1 MEIQTGA
8 LIIVL
13 AYMVGMMIIGY
24 VVGKI
29 NIKGSADYL
38 VAGRRM
44 GLFMVAFSL
53 SANNIGGG
61 STTGLAQKAFGA
73 WGISAIWYVLA
84 ASLAMIPLAYFAPK
98 IRKTMAV
105 TIPEVVGRRFGKL
118 SSNFTAVLSVL
129 SLFCLTSSQIGA
141 SGAVINALIPSIP
154 LNVCLLLAG
163 FVTIFYTTF
172 GGMIADQVSDLI
184 QFGIILV
191 GLAIATPIVLKYA
204 GGWQAISAA
213 LPGEKLNMTQI
224 GWASIIGYFFNYF
237 CTFLCGPEMVSRFE
251 TCKDEKTAVRASFLC
266 AILMAAMSIFPTLLG
281 LAAFALKDQLP
292 GLAENG
298 SNAMMVV
305 TGAYAPGI
313 ITGLISA
320 AIICAT
326 MSSADSNLLCM
337 STMIINDIY
346 PGFGGKKKLED
357 KQVIFYTRLCNVIAA
372 LIAMGISMFGV
383 SLVAMN
389 TFAFGI
395 RCAGPFAANIAGTTR
410 DAIDS
415 YFENESGKFLFID
428 TAGMRRKS
436 KVDDAV
442 EKYSNLRSIAAIER
456 ADVCLI
462 LIDANEGVTEQD
474 TKVAGLAHEAGKAC
488 IIVVNKW
495 DTVEKD
501 TNTMDEKTA
510 EVRRDL
516 SYMTYAP
523 VVFISALTG
532 QRVDKLFDMIVAV
545 SNQNS
550 MRITT
555 GMLNNILEDATAR
568 VQPPTDKGRRLKIYY
583 ITQVGVKPPHFVF
596 FCNDSRLFH
605 FSYQRYLENQIRA
618 VFGLTG
624 TPIRITIRQKGDKED
639 M

>member
-13 AYMVGMMIIGY
+13 AYMVGMMIVGY

-213 LPGEKLNMTQI
+213 LPGEKLNMAQI

-237 CTFLCGPEMVSRFE
+237 CT
-251 TCKDEKTAVRASFLC
+251 FLC

-305 TGAYAPGI
+305 TGAYAPGV

-346 PGFGGKKKLED
+346 PGFGGKKKLDD
-357 KQVIFYTRLCNVIAA
+357 KQTIFYTRLCNVIAA

-395 RCAGPFAANIAGTTR
+395 RCAGPFAAYG
-410 DAIDS
+410 
-415 YFENESGKFLFID
+415 L
-428 TAGMRRKS
+428 
-436 KVDDAV
+436 
-442 EKYSNLRSIAAIER
+442 
-456 ADVCLI
+456 
-462 LIDANEGVTEQD
+462 
-474 TKVAGLAHEAGKAC
+474 GLAVPKATKNSGM
-488 IIVVNKW
+488 ISIFTGTIAFVVW
-495 DTVEKD
+495 QL
-501 TNTMDEKTA
+501 
-510 EVRRDL
+510 L
-516 SYMTYAP
+516 SNGGTLWFMMP
-523 VVFISALTG
+523 VVFGSLVSVITFYVVNLIEWKRGVPAAPSAY
-532 QRVDKLFDMIVAV
+532 AV
-545 SNQNS
+545 
-550 MRITT
+550 
-555 GMLNNILEDATAR
+555 EEA
-568 VQPPTDKGRRLKIYY
+568 K
-583 ITQVGVKPPHFVF
+583 
-596 FCNDSRLFH
+596 
-605 FSYQRYLENQIRA
+605 
-618 VFGLTG
+618 
-624 TPIRITIRQKGDKED
+624 
-639 M
+639 

>member
-1 MEIQTGA
+1 MEIQTDA

-13 AYMVGMMIIGY
+13 AYMVGMMVVGF

-61 STTGLAQKAFGA
+61 CTTGLAQKAFGD

-84 ASLAMIPLAYFAPK
+84 PLAYFAPK

-105 TIPEVVGRRFGKL
+105 TIPEVVGRRFGKV
-118 SSNFTAVLSVL
+118 SSNFTAILSVL

-141 SGAVINALIPSIP
+141 SGAVIHALIPSIP
-154 LNVCLLLAG
+154 ANVCLLLAG

-191 GLAIATPIVLKYA
+191 GLAIATPIVLKHA
-204 GGWQAISAA
+204 GGWAAISAA
-213 LPGEKLNMTQI
+213 LPGEKLNFTQI

-251 TCKDEKTAVRASFLC
+251 TCKDEKTAVRASLLC
-266 AILMAAMSIFPTLLG
+266 AILMAAMAIFPTLLG
-281 LAAFALKDQLP
+281 LAAFALQDKLE
-292 GLAENG
+292 LAEKG
-298 SNAMMVV
+298 ADAMMVV

-346 PGFGGKKKLED
+346 PGFGGKKKLND
-357 KQVIFYTRLCNVIAA
+357 KQTIFYTRLCNVIAA
-372 LIAMGISMFGV
+372 LIAMCIAMFKV
-383 SLVAMN
+383 PLTTMN

-395 RCAGPFAANIAGTTR
+395 RCAGPFAAYG
-410 DAIDS
+410 
-415 YFENESGKFLFID
+415 L
-428 TAGMRRKS
+428 
-436 KVDDAV
+436 
-442 EKYSNLRSIAAIER
+442 
-456 ADVCLI
+456 
-462 LIDANEGVTEQD
+462 
-474 TKVAGLAHEAGKAC
+474 GLAVPNATKNSGLISIFTGTIAF
-488 IIVVNKW
+488 VVW
-495 DTVEKD
+495 QVL
-501 TNTMDEKTA
+501 A
-510 EVRRDL
+510 EGGTL
-516 SYMTYAP
+516 FFMMP
-523 VVFISALTG
+523 VVFGSLVSVITFYVVNLIEWKRGVPAAPSAYT
-532 QRVDKLFDMIVAV
+532 VEEAK
-545 SNQNS
+545 
-550 MRITT
+550 
-555 GMLNNILEDATAR
+555 
-568 VQPPTDKGRRLKIYY
+568 
-583 ITQVGVKPPHFVF
+583 
-596 FCNDSRLFH
+596 
-605 FSYQRYLENQIRA
+605 
-618 VFGLTG
+618 
-624 TPIRITIRQKGDKED
+624 
-639 M
+639 

>member
-8 LIIVL
+8 LVIVL

-73 WGISAIWYVLA
+73 WGVSAIWYVLA

-141 SGAVINALIPSIP
+141 SGAVINALIPTIP

-191 GLAIATPIVLKYA
+191 GLAIATPIVLKHA
-204 GGWQAISAA
+204 GGWAAISAA

-266 AILMAAMSIFPTLLG
+266 AILMAAMAIFPTLLG

-305 TGAYAPGI
+305 TGTYAPGI
-313 ITGLISA
+313 VTGLISA

-346 PGFGGKKKLED
+346 PGFGGKKKLND
-357 KQVIFYTRLCNVIAA
+357 KQTIFYTR
-372 LIAMGISMFGV
+372 
-383 SLVAMN
+383 
-389 TFAFGI
+389 
-395 RCAGPFAANIAGTTR
+395 
-410 DAIDS
+410 
-415 YFENESGKFLFID
+415 
-428 TAGMRRKS
+428 
-436 KVDDAV
+436 AV
-442 EKYSNLRSIAAIER
+442 QRYCS
-456 ADVCLI
+456 
-462 LIDANEGVTEQD
+462 
-474 TKVAGLAHEAGKAC
+474 AHRH
-488 IIVVNKW
+488 VHLH
-495 DTVEKD
+495 
-501 TNTMDEKTA
+501 
-510 EVRRDL
+510 VRRFPRRHEHLRIRHPLRRPVRGLRPRPCRSEGNKELRPDL
-516 SYMTYAP
+516 HLHRHHRFRRLAAP
-523 VVFISALTG
+523 VQRRYAVVHDAGRLRQPCLRHHVLCCEPDRVEARRSRCSLRLRCRGSQVIYLPQTKLPALP
-532 QRVDKLFDMIVAV
+532 MA
-545 SNQNS
+545 
-550 MRITT
+550 
-555 GMLNNILEDATAR
+555 
-568 VQPPTDKGRRLKIYY
+568 GR
-583 ITQVGVKPPHFVF
+583 
-596 FCNDSRLFH
+596 
-605 FSYQRYLENQIRA
+605 A
-618 VFGLTG
+618 
-624 TPIRITIRQKGDKED
+624 
-639 M
+639 